1 MQEQNLFSIKVKI
14 YNIKRMLNTNNYNDN
29 YNE

>member
-14 YNIKRMLNTNNYNDN
+14 YNIKRMLNTNHYNDN